1 MTTACPVCVIRFTDH
16 LTVKANTYATP
27 KTWQFASS
35 TICLNSTTNSF
46 VIEFR
51 RVKRKTFCSEMF
63 AFGEK
68 EEGECNSRV
77 PSLSVKTQHY
87 PIIFVFISRSICVA
101 QIFIEDP
108 ERGLLLLLR
117 TWLKGPEEQVYKE
130 RRWEKSARHAAISI
144 WISLCETP
152 LTDRLLQTLSL
163 LWSLAFFSMSIVFS
177 WDKII
182 VIWLQRRG
190 IEEKNAF
197 LLIIR
202 RRIGFG

>member
-1 MTTACPVCVIRFTDH
+1 
-16 LTVKANTYATP
+16 
-27 KTWQFASS
+27 
-35 TICLNSTTNSF
+35 
-46 VIEFR
+46 
-51 RVKRKTFCSEMF
+51 MF

-68 EEGECNSRV
+68 EEGEECNSRV

-87 PIIFVFISRSICVA
+87 PIIFVFISKSICVA

-117 TWLKGPEEQVYKE
+117 TWLKGPEN
-130 RRWEKSARHAAISI
+130 RSIKSARRGGRREGMQRSV
-144 WISLCETP
+144 SGFLCETRW
-152 LTDRLLQTLSL
+152 LTGCSKRCHYSDHWLS
-163 LWSLAFFSMSIVFS
+163 SSMSIVFS

-182 VIWLQRRG
+182 VIFLQRRG

-197 LLIIR
+197 HLIIK